1 MIEVIEMLR
10 RATVRRVFIQLASIL
25 LLTIFS
31 TSPPLLA
38 GQSLPGLSEP
48 PAQETE
54 GEPSEA
60 AAVVPGERANP
71 RATMRTFLVAM
82 SEREWDRA
90 IATFDLRHE
99 NLPKDVLAIRGREV
113 AAQLK
118 AVMDRVAYVRYEEI
132 PEEMGDR
139 SRYVWRTVE
148 GNPVALERI
157 DTGEWLFSRE
167 TIERLPDLLRS
178 VEDSGVVE
186 GVEEAPQTI
195 AMWLREEMPASL
207 RQGGFILEYWQW
219 IALAILI
226 FAGVVADRVLTFVLE
241 RIVAGRLAKR
251 LSKRDI
257 DDGLVHAAMRPFG
270 LVAMA
275 VIWWLG
281 LLVLGLP
288 VQALTVL
295 LVAVKFVAIASI
307 VWAAYRMVDIFAA
320 ILEHHAAGTETR
332 YDDLLVPMIRK
343 SAKIFI
349 AAFGIVFLADNL
361 NINITSLLAGLGI
374 GGIAFALAAQDTV
387 KNFFGSV
394 TVLLDRPFQV
404 GDWVV
409 VNNIEGTV
417 EELGFRSTRIR
428 TFYNSLITLP
438 NANLI
443 SAHVDNYG
451 ARRYR
456 RWKTY
461 LGVAY
466 DTPPEKVDVL
476 CEGIRELVRRH
487 PYTRKD
493 YFHVYLN
500 QFGAHSLDILL
511 YIFFET
517 PDWPTE
523 LRERHR
529 LGVDILRLTRHMGVE
544 IAFPTQTL
552 YLKRGG
558 ETESTPINAEY
569 GQDVVADK
577 KKVREDVVSL
587 VDAALGGKRPPPVTF
602 GTSSVDGESRDGADG

>member
-1 MIEVIEMLR
+1 MYGRTTERHL
-10 RATVRRVFIQLASIL
+10 FPLLIL
-25 LLTIFS
+25 LLTIIVLV
-31 TSPPLLA
+31 PNPVV
-38 GQSLPGLSEP
+38 GQSLPGLSEK
-48 PAQETE
+48 PAQEGEEELTE
-54 GEPSEA
+54 TV
-60 AAVVPGERANP
+60 AVLPVDRANP
-71 RATMRTFLVAM
+71 RATMRTFLTAM
-82 SEREWDRA
+82 SERNWDRA
-90 IATFDLRHE
+90 ISTLDLRHE
-99 NLPKDVLAIRGREV
+99 NLANDVLAVRGREV

-132 PEEMGDR
+132 PEEMGGR
-139 SRYVWRTVE
+139 SRYLWRTVE
-148 GNPVALERI
+148 GNPIALERI

-167 TIERLPDLLRS
+167 TIERLPDLLSS
-178 VEDSGVVE
+178 VEGSAVVE
-186 GVEEAPQTI
+186 GVDEAPQTV
-195 AMWLREEMPASL
+195 AMWLREEMPPSL
-207 RQGGFILEYWQW
+207 RRGGFILEYWQW

-226 FAGVVADRVLTFVLE
+226 FAGVVVDRVLTFVLE

-251 LSKRDI
+251 LSTRDI
-257 DDGLVHAAMRPFG
+257 DGGLVHSAMRPFG

-275 VIWWLG
+275 VLWWLA

-288 VQALTVL
+288 VEVLTVL

-307 VWAAYRMVDIFAA
+307 VWAAYRMVDILAA
-320 ILEHHAAGTETR
+320 VLEHHAAGTETR
-332 YDDLLVPMIRK
+332 YDDLLVPMLRK

-409 VNNIEGTV
+409 IDKIEGTV

-451 ARRYR
+451 ARKYR

-466 DTPPEKVDVL
+466 DTPPKKVDVL

-517 PDWPTE
+517 PDWATE

-529 LGVDILRLTRHMGVE
+529 LGVDILRLTQYLGVE

-552 YLKRGG
+552 YLKRGSK
-558 ETESTPINAEY
+558 TEPVNYNGEY
-569 GQDVVADK
+569 GHNVRAET
-577 KKVREDVVSL
+577 KKVREDVVQL
-587 VDAALGGKRPPPVTF
+587 VDAALGGETPPPVTF
-602 GTSSVDGESRDGADG
+602 DSSSVNGESPDDAEG